1 MNGYDRF
8 RALIRWV
15 VLVLLWLIAVC
26 LILGS
31 SRLGLQYTSYKPG
44 PSLPPVITINIKAKD
59 DSSQWPFAPPGF
71 ADATDHCNVL
81 ITNPC
86 KSPYMPP
93 YREGELVCPIYI
105 CPVLSLRE
113 KSAMLMCLISIHTK
127 CCILSVDLDHNTP

>member
-31 SRLGLQYTSYKPG
+31 SRLMSIISYEPG
-44 PSLPPVITINIKAKD
+44 PSLPPVITIDMKAKQ
-59 DSSQWPFAPPGF
+59 DSFLWPFAPAGF
-71 ADATDHCNVL
+71 AEATDHCNVL